1 MKNTKDLAVEIVNKY
16 LQVGKETIYTDG
28 GAYVKTMPFYNA
40 QICAIIHVEGIIDF
54 LDTNLQ
60 DFVSADLKQYYE
72 NVIKDIES
80 L

>member
-1 MKNTKDLAVEIVNKY
+1 MKNKKDLAVEIVNKY

-40 QICAIIHVEGIIDF
+40 QICAIIHVEGIIEFINQDF
-54 LDTNLQ
+54 LTWDIT
-60 DFVSADLKQYYE
+60 QYYQD
-72 NVIKDIES
+72 VIKEIES